1 MNKKVFLFS
10 LLFVML
16 FLLFGMI
23 INVLVEENGEF
34 CVGMEVGYVFFN
46 WLQKNDVY
54 GVVFI

>member
-46 WLQKNDVY
+46 WL
-54 GVVFI
+54 